1 MREKHRDRGGGTNR
15 QGERERG
22 GGRREDT
29 EGREREGANP

>member
-22 GGRREDT
+22 GGRRDK
-29 EGREREGANP
+29 REG